1 MDTLD
6 WDTALAMT
14 FGKTCEVIKPDFTAK
29 TNRFPVEG
37 TMGKLIKHNFEAK
50 YYYDDGSPVL
60 MPKLYKQMRFVRNFF
75 DNLHTCPAPKKV
87 YEGFFVPK
95 EHQSMYPLGAN
106 GDIHMEIS
114 NIQDTMEIW
123 RPEGFLQALSLEYIN
138 QLREYFLGP
147 YEPAPKGVTKM
158 VKRLPYRIE
167 GEETIMQNGF
177 DQDSIERVIVFN
189 RLMRD
194 HGVNTVMWGFYEWN
208 VNQFK
213 EWFEQRRHMIFS
225 KG

>member
-1 MDTLD
+1 
-6 WDTALAMT
+6 
-14 FGKTCEVIKPDFTAK
+14 
-29 TNRFPVEG
+29 
-37 TMGKLIKHNFEAK
+37 
-50 YYYDDGSPVL
+50 
-60 MPKLYKQMRFVRNFF
+60 
-75 DNLHTCPAPKKV
+75 
-87 YEGFFVPK
+87 
-95 EHQSMYPLGAN
+95 
-106 GDIHMEIS
+106 
-114 NIQDTMEIW
+114 
-123 RPEGFLQALSLEYIN
+123 
-138 QLREYFLGP
+138 
-147 YEPAPKGVTKM
+147 M